1 MKKLLSELVG
11 GVSHLQAPVKA
22 EVLCRELCGV
32 MARRRGKPIEF
43 RTSSFPPGTASGL
56 WISLGDHDLVVVEER
71 TQPVHQIV
79 ITGHEL
85 RHMDQGHCSRH
96 VIQGAAATRLLS
108 HEPDLA
114 ATVESIL
121 SVAGRHSPVVAES
134 ESAEDEYVEH
144 EKDAETFGILLATR
158 VGLMLDGAADGEPE
172 AHDLLADRIQMAF
185 GYRSP
190 RG

>member
-1 MKKLLSELVG
+1 MKKLLSELVD

-56 WISLGDHDLVVVEER
+56 WISLGDRDLVVVEKR

-96 VIQGAAATRLLS
+96 LVQGAAATRLLS

-114 ATVESIL
+114 ATVEAIL
-121 SVAGRHSPVVAES
+121 SVAGRHSPIVADQS
-134 ESAEDEYVEH
+134 GSPEDEYVEH
-144 EKDAETFGILLATR
+144 EKDAERFGILLATR
-158 VGLMLDGAADGEPE
+158 VGLMLDGEPE
-172 AHDLLADRIQMAF
+172 AHDPLADRIQMAF